1 MGAPSCQVW
10 DRILWMTSFPSAI
23 FYPGKGLLVLHGPKW
38 YEHRKLLT
46 PGFHYD
52 VLKPYV
58 AVFNNSTH
66 AMLVRSQCQAPG
78 GYGCLLPTPKL
89 PWGRAMRRIA
99 KTPKACTGYNSSAKP
114 CCA

>member
-1 MGAPSCQVW
+1 
-10 DRILWMTSFPSAI
+10 MTSFPSAI

-66 AMLVRSQCQAPG
+66 AMLVRSSARLLEAMAASSPPPSFPG
-78 GYGCLLPTPKL
+78 AGP
-89 PWGRAMRRIA
+89 
-99 KTPKACTGYNSSAKP
+99 
-114 CCA
+114 

>member
-1 MGAPSCQVW
+1 
-10 DRILWMTSFPSAI
+10 MTSFPSAI
-23 FYPGKGLLVLHGPKW
+23 FHPGKGLLVLHGPKW

-78 GYGCLLPTPKL
+78 GYGYLLPTPKL
-89 PWGRAMRRIA
+89 SWGRAMRRIA
-99 KTPKACTGYNSSAKP
+99 KTPKACTAYNSSAKP